1 MNRKAIHR
9 FNMLTLRQ
17 YQRTA
22 VKSAVVHFAFNQ
34 RGLLVSPAG
43 SGKTVIA
50 ASILKEVKAGRT
62 LWLAP
67 TVETKDQGRKACET
81 VGVADVTCACFQGQ
95 PDLSGYEWV
104 VVDEAHIAGCDTLQ
118 KMLDGYAG
126 KVLSLTATPIR
137 ADSIDIEQIVG
148 RCFYTVKRSDVM
160 DAGGIVGASVW
171 WVDVPGTIVED
182 VNRATSREVR
192 SWMNDEQVNRVMF
205 RHAKKLGIVANDW
218 RNRKAAEMARRAID
232 KGRSVLVLVAEIE
245 QGRGIVDLIGEG
257 AVLAHSGMA
266 KRADTLEDVKSG
278 KIPCVVS
285 TSLADQG
292 LDLPILS
299 VVIMAC
305 GGRAEGRTEQRVG
318 RVMRVY
324 EGKPE
329 SWVIDFRDSHHYFLQ
344 SQAKK
349 RAMVYRKLGITDKK
363 PA

>member
-1 MNRKAIHR
+1 
-9 FNMLTLRQ
+9 MLTLRQ

-62 LWLAP
+62 IWITP
-67 TVETKDQGRKACET
+67 TQETKAQGEKACEA
-81 VGVADVTCACFQGQ
+81 VGLKDVTCACFQGQ
-95 PDLSGYEWV
+95 PDLSGYEWA
-104 VVDEAHIAGCDTLQ
+104 VVDEGHVSGCDSIQ
-118 KMLDGYAG
+118 SMLEGYTG
-126 KVLSLTATPIR
+126 KVLAMTATPIR
-137 ADSIDIEQIVG
+137 SDSIDIEQIVG

-171 WVDVPGTIVED
+171 WVDVPGSIVED
-182 VNRATSREVR
+182 VNLAASREIR

-245 QGRGIVDLIGEG
+245 QGRGIVELIGDG
-257 AVLAHSGMA
+257 AVLAHSGM
-266 KRADTLEDVKSG
+266 KRREERLEDIRAG
-278 KIPCVVS
+278 RIPCVVA
-285 TSLADQG
+285 TQIFDQG
-292 LDLPILS
+292 TDMPILS

-305 GGRAEGRTEQRVG
+305 GGKAEGRTIQRVG
-318 RVMRVY
+318 RIQRPY
-324 EGKPE
+324 PGKPE
-329 SWVIDFRDSHHYFLQ
+329 SWVIDFRDSHHYFLE

-349 RAMVYRKLGITDKK
+349 RAMVYRKLGVMEK
-363 PA
+363 